1 MAKCS
6 QCHENEAMFYLHRT
20 DSGETERLCARCA
33 WERKEPQ
40 LENFFVQAGVNEHN
54 IDEFTEQNNR
64 LIASLGDMASE
75 FLSQIPGD
83 LPTQLLKAGEA
94 LRAAQEAAAAKG
106 DPAADSSAGEGTD
119 MMLPA
124 EVEEEDDESEGEEA
138 EDPSSKPP
146 SQPFVFGDMGQFWK
160 MLQGSDGGNFNEMM
174 NRILGDMQAMML
186 GGEEGL
192 MAVGTGGEADPAKE
206 EERRRAAGRRGRVNS
221 SGRQPKKLKYLDQF
235 GRNLTLAAEEGELD
249 PLIGR
254 EKELNRVIQIL
265 NRRTKNNPVLL
276 GEPGVGKSAIA
287 NGLAERI
294 AAGAVPVKLQDMQ
307 VYLVDMTALV
317 AGTQFRGQFE
327 ARMKGLVDEAKS
339 CGNIILVID
348 ELHNIMGAGDAEG
361 SMNAANILKPA
372 LASGEIRILGATT
385 LKDYRRFIERDSA
398 LERRFQQVIIDEPDQ
413 VETVVILKGLR
424 PLYEKH
430 HHVIIPDPIL
440 EYAVS
445 LAERYITERFQPD
458 KSVDL
463 IDEAGSQANLNNSA
477 LVELMRQ
484 IEDLDSEV
492 DSVRRELATYKV
504 NSNEPD
510 DHYYEL
516 TAKERMLGMQ
526 IEDLRGKLA
535 EVEPVTLTRE
545 DIAAVVEMWTGI
557 PVRKITE
564 SEAERLAKLE
574 DRLHERVIGQ
584 DRAVSALARAIRR
597 HRAGLGKRGKPA
609 SFIFV
614 GPTGVGKTELVKAL
628 AEVLFADE
636 KNLIRLDMSE
646 YMEAH
651 TVSKLIGSPPGYIGY
666 DESGQLTEKVR
677 RNPYS
682 VLLFDEIEKAHADV
696 FNMLLQIL
704 DDGRLTDSHGRV
716 VDFSHTVVVLTS
728 NAGTSIRATSFGFSE
743 QKSAADERI
752 HAVLKE
758 TFRPEF
764 LNRIDE
770 IVIFDELSREEI
782 REIAALM
789 IKQVNKSLENRKLT
803 LVVTDAA
810 LDYLAAEGYSR
821 EYGAR
826 PLRRTIQRM
835 VEDPLADK
843 IIAGELEG
851 KIGVSVDYSPE
862 ENKLI
867 FDSL

>member
-1 MAKCS
+1 
-6 QCHENEAMFYLHRT
+6 
-20 DSGETERLCARCA
+20 
-33 WERKEPQ
+33 
-40 LENFFVQAGVNEHN
+40 
-54 IDEFTEQNNR
+54 
-64 LIASLGDMASE
+64 
-75 FLSQIPGD
+75 
-83 LPTQLLKAGEA
+83 
-94 LRAAQEAAAAKG
+94 
-106 DPAADSSAGEGTD
+106 
-119 MMLPA
+119 
-124 EVEEEDDESEGEEA
+124 
-138 EDPSSKPP
+138 
-146 SQPFVFGDMGQFWK
+146 
-160 MLQGSDGGNFNEMM
+160 
-174 NRILGDMQAMML
+174 
-186 GGEEGL
+186 
-192 MAVGTGGEADPAKE
+192 
-206 EERRRAAGRRGRVNS
+206 
-221 SGRQPKKLKYLDQF
+221 
-235 GRNLTLAAEEGELD
+235 
-249 PLIGR
+249 
-254 EKELNRVIQIL
+254 
-265 NRRTKNNPVLL
+265 
-276 GEPGVGKSAIA
+276 
-287 NGLAERI
+287 
-294 AAGAVPVKLQDMQ
+294 
-307 VYLVDMTALV
+307 
-317 AGTQFRGQFE
+317 
-327 ARMKGLVDEAKS
+327 
-339 CGNIILVID
+339 
-348 ELHNIMGAGDAEG
+348 
-361 SMNAANILKPA
+361 
-372 LASGEIRILGATT
+372 TT